1 MFFQLEQQIK
11 EKTEEMRQMKEDLN
25 SYRKEWA
32 VNERMLSESLEKARE
47 ELRGLSVSKS
57 EVVAKLE
64 FAEEKFKVLK
74 ANADAYK
81 AQIHA
86 LEKKNANSSMTIGKH
101 EQAIGHLKDVSYN

>member
-1 MFFQLEQQIK
+1 
-11 EKTEEMRQMKEDLN
+11 MRQMKEDLN

-101 EQAIGHLKDVSYN
+101 EQAIGHLKDVSYIKFCLYFFL